1 MIFVKKRFYTDAV
14 QLRPRYCIL
23 GIGINDSIELE
34 GDYWKRLEPTPYN
47 QVVATA
53 KLHIT
58 EIVQQAK
65 EENICLI
72 LTSLLPIHIP
82 ILMDERSR
90 KNYIKELNEW
100 LAEVAKKNNLIFVN
114 YYATMVFPGTDKPL
128 DKITYDGL
136 HPNAKGY
143 QIMATVLR
151 NTLKKYEIL
160 I

>member
-1 MIFVKKRFYTDAV
+1 MQFNYV
-14 QLRPRYCIL
+14 QDIVSS

-90 KNYIKELNEW
+90 KIISKS
-100 LAEVAKKNNLIFVN
+100 
-114 YYATMVFPGTDKPL
+114 
-128 DKITYDGL
+128 
-136 HPNAKGY
+136 
-143 QIMATVLR
+143 
-151 NTLKKYEIL
+151 
-160 I
+160 